1 MSRLLFIAAFVL
13 GASAIVWTSSIFIG
27 TDILAL
33 LVTLIIGLAYGIGF
47 VELSKYRHATDS
59 LNSAL
64 EELRDDITELGSW
77 LGKLDASLQ
86 NSVRLRI
93 ESERVALPAPVLTPY
108 LVGLLVMLGLLGTF
122 VGMVDTLQGAVFA
135 LEGSTELQAIREGLA
150 APINGLSLAFGTS
163 VAGVAASAML
173 GLSSTLSRRDRMN
186 ATRLLDTKIGTVLRH
201 FSLVYNRQQT
211 YNAMQA
217 QAAALPNVA
226 LQLEKVAASL
236 AQMGDTLSEQLTNN
250 QNDFHQQVQ
259 SAYTELASSVDKSLT
274 ESLAESGR
282 QVGES
287 IKPLVV
293 ETMAEISK
301 EAKNSQ
307 EHLTA
312 TAKQQLQAMSE
323 SLGKTSSEVATA
335 WQDGLAAQQHANT
348 ALVSEL
354 SDVSKTTISA
364 IEQSAQSQQQL
375 QQQSI
380 EKMNSVATQQ
390 LEEVAKTISNEL
402 KDVSSAQQASM
413 AGATASFGILSAELS
428 EQFKQTTKT
437 IGDELKDIST
447 AQQESIAGSTASFS
461 VLSNEL
467 SEQWQQTGNKMDELA
482 STLGK
487 ELSTLRDDEDK
498 RASAALERLESLE
511 TTFAS
516 HISNLGKELEEP
528 MTRLIKTASETP
540 KAAAEVIEK
549 LRVEISNNIERD
561 NDLLA
566 ERKEMMEQ
574 LAILST
580 SLDAA
585 SAQQR
590 DAVEQLVT
598 TSTTMLSEVGT
609 QFTGH
614 VDGEL
619 NKISEVADQFAGSA
633 IELSSL
639 GESFGTAVQLYN
651 ESNTQL
657 VEHLNR
663 IEQSMDKANTRSE
676 EQMGYYVAQAREI
689 IDHSLLS
696 QKEVFEKM
704 RQLSE
709 AS

>member
-1 MSRLLFIAAFVL
+1 MSRLLFIAAFIL

-59 LNSAL
+59 LNTAL
-64 EELRDDITELGSW
+64 EELRDDITELGAW
-77 LGKLDASLQ
+77 LGKLDTSLQ

-226 LQLEKVAASL
+226 QQLEKVAASL

-250 QNDFHQQVQ
+250 QNDFHLQVQ
-259 SAYTELASSVDKSLT
+259 SAYTELAASVDKSLT

-447 AQQESIAGSTASFS
+447 AQQASIAGSTASFG

-528 MTRLIKTASETP
+528 MTRLIQTASETP

-709 AS
+709 AN

>member
-1 MSRLLFIAAFVL
+1 MSRLLFIAAFIL

-64 EELRDDITELGSW
+64 EELRDDITELGAW

-108 LVGLLVMLGLLGTF
+108 LVGLLVMPGLLGTF

-186 ATRLLDTKIGTVLRH
+186 ATRLLATKIGTVLRH

-226 LQLEKVAASL
+226 AQLERVAASL
-236 AQMGDTLSEQLTNN
+236 AQMGEKLSEQLTNN
-250 QNDFHQQVQ
+250 QHDFHQQVQ
-259 SAYTELASSVDKSLT
+259 SAYTELAASVDKSLS

-307 EHLTA
+307 QHLTA

-335 WQDGLAAQQHANT
+335 WQDGLAAQQHANS

-364 IEQSAQSQQQL
+364 IEQAAQSQQQL

-390 LEEVAKTISNEL
+390 LEEVAKTISTEL

-447 AQQESIAGSTASFS
+447 AQQASIAGSTASFG
-461 VLSNEL
+461 VVSNEL
-467 SEQWQQTGNKMDELA
+467 SEQWQQTGNKMDQLA

-498 RASAALERLESLE
+498 RASAALERLEGLE

-528 MTRLIKTASETP
+528 MTRLIQTASETP
-540 KAAAEVIEK
+540 KAAADVIEK

-598 TSTTMLSEVGT
+598 TSTTMLSQVGT
-609 QFTGH
+609 QFSGH

-709 AS
+709 TS

>member
-1 MSRLLFIAAFVL
+1 MSRLLFIAAFIL

-64 EELRDDITELGSW
+64 EELRDDITELGAW
-77 LGKLDASLQ
+77 LGKLDTSLQ

-122 VGMVDTLQGAVFA
+122 IGMVDTLQGAVFA

-226 LQLEKVAASL
+226 QQLEKVAASL
-236 AQMGDTLSEQLTNN
+236 AQMGDTLSAQLTNN

-259 SAYTELASSVDKSLT
+259 SAYTALAASVDKSLT

-354 SDVSKTTISA
+354 NDVSKTTISA

-413 AGATASFGILSAELS
+413 AGATASFGILSGELS

-447 AQQESIAGSTASFS
+447 AQQASIAGSTASFG

-467 SEQWQQTGNKMDELA
+467 SEQWQQTGTKMDELA

-528 MTRLIKTASETP
+528 MTRLIQTASETP
-540 KAAAEVIEK
+540 KAAADVIEK
-549 LRVEISNNIERD
+549 LRIEISNNIERD

-598 TSTTMLSEVGT
+598 TSTTMLSQVGT
-609 QFTGH
+609 KFTGH

-639 GESFGTAVQLYN
+639 GESFGTAVELYN

>member
-1 MSRLLFIAAFVL
+1 MSRLLFIAAFIL

-27 TDILAL
+27 TDVLAL

-59 LNSAL
+59 LNGAL
-64 EELRDDITELGSW
+64 EELRDDITELGAW
-77 LGKLDASLQ
+77 LGKLDGSLQ

-122 VGMVDTLQGAVFA
+122 IGMVDTLQGAVFA

-226 LQLEKVAASL
+226 QQLEKVAASL
-236 AQMGDTLSEQLTNN
+236 AQMGDTLSAQLTHN
-250 QNDFHQQVQ
+250 QHDFHQQVQ
-259 SAYTELASSVDKSLT
+259 SAYTALAASVDKSLT

-307 EHLTA
+307 QHLTA

-335 WQDGLAAQQHANT
+335 WQDGLAAQQHANS

-390 LEEVAKTISNEL
+390 LEEVAKTISHEL

-413 AGATASFGILSAELS
+413 AGATASFGVLSAELS

-447 AQQESIAGSTASFS
+447 AQQDSIAGSTASFG

-467 SEQWQQTGNKMDELA
+467 SEQWQQTGHKMDQLA

-528 MTRLIKTASETP
+528 MTRLIQTASETP
-540 KAAAEVIEK
+540 KAAADVIEK

-598 TSTTMLSEVGT
+598 TSTTMLSQVGT
-609 QFTGH
+609 QFSGH

>member
-1 MSRLLFIAAFVL
+1 M
-13 GASAIVWTSSIFIG
+13 
-27 TDILAL
+27 
-33 LVTLIIGLAYGIGF
+33 
-47 VELSKYRHATDS
+47 
-59 LNSAL
+59 
-64 EELRDDITELGSW
+64 
-77 LGKLDASLQ
+77 
-86 NSVRLRI
+86 RLRI

-226 LQLEKVAASL
+226 QQLEKVAASL
-236 AQMGDTLSEQLTNN
+236 AQMGEKLSAQLTNN

-259 SAYTELASSVDKSLT
+259 SAYTALAASVDKSLT

-307 EHLTA
+307 QHLTA

-335 WQDGLAAQQHANT
+335 WQDGLAAQQHANS

-390 LEEVAKTISNEL
+390 LEEVAKTISTEL
-402 KDVSSAQQASM
+402 KDVSSAQQASMASATASFGILSAELSDQFKQTTVIIADELKDISTAQQASM
-413 AGATASFGILSAELS
+413 AGATASFGILSDELN

-447 AQQESIAGSTASFS
+447 AQQASIAGSTASFG
-461 VLSNEL
+461 VLLNEL
-467 SEQWQQTGNKMDELA
+467 SEQWQQTGHKMDQLA

-528 MTRLIKTASETP
+528 MTRLIQTASETP
-540 KAAAEVIEK
+540 KAAADVIEK

-598 TSTTMLSEVGT
+598 TSTTMLSQVGT
-609 QFTGH
+609 QFSGH

>member
-1 MSRLLFIAAFVL
+1 MSRLLFIAAFIL
-13 GASAIVWTSSIFIG
+13 GASAIMWMSSIFIG

-33 LVTLIIGLAYGIGF
+33 LVTLVIGLAYGIGF
-47 VELSKYRHATDS
+47 VELSKYRHATTS
-59 LNSAL
+59 LNSAID
-64 EELRDDITELGSW
+64 ELHDDVTELDSW
-77 LGKLDASLQ
+77 LKKLDVSLQ

-122 VGMVDTLQGAVFA
+122 IGMVDTLQGAVFA

-201 FSLVYNRQQT
+201 FSLVHNRQQT

-217 QAAALPNVA
+217 QAAALPDVA
-226 LQLEKVAASL
+226 AQLERVATSL
-236 AQMGDTLSEQLTNN
+236 AQMGDKLGEQLTTN
-250 QNDFHQQVQ
+250 QNEFHQSVEKT
-259 SAYTELASSVDKSLT
+259 YTDLAASVDKSLT

-282 QVGES
+282 LAGES

-293 ETMAEISK
+293 EAMNEISK

-307 EHLTA
+307 QHLTA
-312 TAKQQLQAMSE
+312 TAKQQLQAMSD
-323 SLGKTSSEVATA
+323 SLGQTSSEVANA
-335 WQDGLAAQQHANT
+335 WQDGLAAQQQANI
-348 ALVSEL
+348 ALVGEL
-354 SDVSKTTISA
+354 NDVSKFTISA
-364 IEQSAQSQQQL
+364 IEESAHGQQQL
-375 QQQSI
+375 HQASF
-380 EKMNSVATQQ
+380 EKMHVIAAQQ
-390 LEEVAKTISNEL
+390 LTDTAKTISDEL
-402 KDVSSAQQASM
+402 TNISAAQQTAIIGS
-413 AGATASFGILSAELS
+413 ATQLEVTA
-428 EQFKQTTKT
+428 KT
-437 IGDELKDIST
+437 IGDELSNISIV
-447 AQQESIAGSTASFS
+447 QQTTIAATTASFNA
-461 VLSNEL
+461 LSIGL
-467 SEQWQQTGNKMDELA
+467 SEQWQQTGNKMDQLA
-482 STLGK
+482 GTLSK
-487 ELSTLRDDEDK
+487 ELSTLREDEDK
-498 RASAALERLESLE
+498 RATAALEKLESLE

-549 LRVEISNNIERD
+549 LRVEISNNIQRD

-574 LAILST
+574 LASLSS

-590 DAVEQLVT
+590 NAVEKLVT

-609 QFTGH
+609 QFTSH

-619 NKISEVADQFAGSA
+619 TKISAVADQFSGNA
-633 IELSSL
+633 IEMASM
-639 GESFGTAVQLYN
+639 GESFSTAVQLYN
-651 ESNTQL
+651 ASNSQL

-663 IEQSMDKANTRSE
+663 IEQSMEKANTRSE

-696 QKEVFEKM
+696 QKEVVEKM
-704 RQLSE
+704 RQLSP

>member
-1 MSRLLFIAAFVL
+1 MSRLLFIAAFIL

-59 LNSAL
+59 LNTAL
-64 EELRDDITELGSW
+64 EELRDDITELGAW
-77 LGKLDASLQ
+77 LGKLDGSLQ

-217 QAAALPNVA
+217 QAEALPNVA
-226 LQLEKVAASL
+226 AQLERVAASL
-236 AQMGDTLSEQLTNN
+236 AQMGDTLSEQLINN

-259 SAYTELASSVDKSLT
+259 SAYTELAASVDKSLT

-293 ETMAEISK
+293 ETIAEISK

-380 EKMNSVATQQ
+380 EKMNSAAAQQ
-390 LEEVAKTISNEL
+390 LEAVAKTISNEL

-447 AQQESIAGSTASFS
+447 AQRLSIAGSMASFG

-467 SEQWQQTGNKMDELA
+467 SEQWQQTGTKMDELA

-528 MTRLIKTASETP
+528 MTRLIQTASETP

>member
-1 MSRLLFIAAFVL
+1 
-13 GASAIVWTSSIFIG
+13 
-27 TDILAL
+27 
-33 LVTLIIGLAYGIGF
+33 
-47 VELSKYRHATDS
+47 
-59 LNSAL
+59 
-64 EELRDDITELGSW
+64 
-77 LGKLDASLQ
+77 
-86 NSVRLRI
+86 
-93 ESERVALPAPVLTPY
+93 
-108 LVGLLVMLGLLGTF
+108 
-122 VGMVDTLQGAVFA
+122 
-135 LEGSTELQAIREGLA
+135 
-150 APINGLSLAFGTS
+150 
-163 VAGVAASAML
+163 
-173 GLSSTLSRRDRMN
+173 
-186 ATRLLDTKIGTVLRH
+186 
-201 FSLVYNRQQT
+201 
-211 YNAMQA
+211 
-217 QAAALPNVA
+217 
-226 LQLEKVAASL
+226 
-236 AQMGDTLSEQLTNN
+236 
-250 QNDFHQQVQ
+250 
-259 SAYTELASSVDKSLT
+259 
-274 ESLAESGR
+274 
-282 QVGES
+282 
-287 IKPLVV
+287 
-293 ETMAEISK
+293 
-301 EAKNSQ
+301 
-307 EHLTA
+307 
-312 TAKQQLQAMSE
+312 
-323 SLGKTSSEVATA
+323 
-335 WQDGLAAQQHANT
+335 
-348 ALVSEL
+348 
-354 SDVSKTTISA
+354 
-364 IEQSAQSQQQL
+364 
-375 QQQSI
+375 
-380 EKMNSVATQQ
+380 
-390 LEEVAKTISNEL
+390 
-402 KDVSSAQQASM
+402 M

-447 AQQESIAGSTASFS
+447 AQQASIAGSTASFG

-467 SEQWQQTGNKMDELA
+467 SEQWQQTGNKMDQLA

-528 MTRLIKTASETP
+528 MTRLIQTASETP
-540 KAAAEVIEK
+540 KAAADVIEK

-598 TSTTMLSEVGT
+598 TSTTMLSQVGT
-609 QFTGH
+609 QFSGH

>member
-1 MSRLLFIAAFVL
+1 MSRLLFIAAFIL

-27 TDILAL
+27 TDVLAL

-59 LNSAL
+59 LNTAL
-64 EELRDDITELGSW
+64 EELRDDITELGAW
-77 LGKLDASLQ
+77 LGKLDTSLQ

-122 VGMVDTLQGAVFA
+122 IGMVDTLQGAVFA

-226 LQLEKVAASL
+226 QQLEKVAASL
-236 AQMGDTLSEQLTNN
+236 AQMGEKLSAQLTNN

-259 SAYTELASSVDKSLT
+259 SAYTALAASVDKSLT

-307 EHLTA
+307 QHLTA

-335 WQDGLAAQQHANT
+335 WQDGLAAQQHANS

-402 KDVSSAQQASM
+402 KEVSSAQQASM
-413 AGATASFGILSAELS
+413 AGATASFGVLSAELG

-437 IGDELKDIST
+437 IGDELRDIST
-447 AQQESIAGSTASFS
+447 AQQASIAGSTASFG

-467 SEQWQQTGNKMDELA
+467 SEQWQKTGNKMDQLV

-528 MTRLIKTASETP
+528 MTRLIQTASETP

-598 TSTTMLSEVGT
+598 TSTTMLSEIGT
-609 QFTGH
+609 QFSGH

>member
-1 MSRLLFIAAFVL
+1 MSRLLFIAAFIL

-27 TDILAL
+27 TDVLAL

-64 EELRDDITELGSW
+64 EELRDDITELGAW
-77 LGKLDASLQ
+77 LGKLDGSLQ

-122 VGMVDTLQGAVFA
+122 IGMVDTLQGAVFA

-226 LQLEKVAASL
+226 QQLEKVAASL
-236 AQMGDTLSEQLTNN
+236 AQMGDTLSAQLTNN

-259 SAYTELASSVDKSLT
+259 SAYTALAASVDKSLT

-307 EHLTA
+307 QHLTA

-335 WQDGLAAQQHANT
+335 WQDGLAAQQHANS

-390 LEEVAKTISNEL
+390 LEEVAKTISHEL

-447 AQQESIAGSTASFS
+447 AQQASIAGSTASFG

-467 SEQWQQTGNKMDELA
+467 SEQWQQTGHKMDQLA

-528 MTRLIKTASETP
+528 MTRLIQTASETP
-540 KAAAEVIEK
+540 KAAADVIEK

-598 TSTTMLSEVGT
+598 TSTTMLSQVGT
-609 QFTGH
+609 QFSGH

>member
-1 MSRLLFIAAFVL
+1 
-13 GASAIVWTSSIFIG
+13 
-27 TDILAL
+27 
-33 LVTLIIGLAYGIGF
+33 
-47 VELSKYRHATDS
+47 
-59 LNSAL
+59 
-64 EELRDDITELGSW
+64 
-77 LGKLDASLQ
+77 
-86 NSVRLRI
+86 
-93 ESERVALPAPVLTPY
+93 
-108 LVGLLVMLGLLGTF
+108 
-122 VGMVDTLQGAVFA
+122 
-135 LEGSTELQAIREGLA
+135 
-150 APINGLSLAFGTS
+150 
-163 VAGVAASAML
+163 
-173 GLSSTLSRRDRMN
+173 MN

-226 LQLEKVAASL
+226 QQLEKVAASL
-236 AQMGDTLSEQLTNN
+236 AQMGDTLSAQLTNN

-259 SAYTELASSVDKSLT
+259 SAYTELAASVDKSLT

-301 EAKNSQ
+301 EDKNSQ

-380 EKMNSVATQQ
+380 EKMNSVAAQQ

-413 AGATASFGILSAELS
+413 AGATASFGILSGELS

-447 AQQESIAGSTASFS
+447 AQQASIAGSTASFG

-516 HISNLGKELEEP
+516 HISNLGKELEAP
-528 MTRLIKTASETP
+528 MTRLIQTASETP

-657 VEHLNR
+657 FEHLNR
-663 IEQSMDKANTRSE
+663 IEQSKDKAYTRCE
-676 EQMGYYVAQAREI
+676 EQWGYYVAQARDI

>member
-1 MSRLLFIAAFVL
+1 MSRLLFIAAFIL

-27 TDILAL
+27 TDVLAL

-59 LNSAL
+59 LNGAL
-64 EELRDDITELGSW
+64 EELRDDITELGAW
-77 LGKLDASLQ
+77 LGKLDGSLQ

-122 VGMVDTLQGAVFA
+122 IGMVDTLQGAVFA

-226 LQLEKVAASL
+226 QQLEKVAASL
-236 AQMGDTLSEQLTNN
+236 AQMGDTLSAQLTNN
-250 QNDFHQQVQ
+250 QHDFHQQVQ
-259 SAYTELASSVDKSLT
+259 SAYTALAASVDKSLT

-307 EHLTA
+307 QHLTA

-335 WQDGLAAQQHANT
+335 WQDGLAAQQHANS

-390 LEEVAKTISNEL
+390 LEEVAKTISHEL

-413 AGATASFGILSAELS
+413 AGATASFGVLSAELS

-447 AQQESIAGSTASFS
+447 AQQDSIAGSTASFG

-467 SEQWQQTGNKMDELA
+467 SEQWQQTGHKMDQLA

-528 MTRLIKTASETP
+528 MTRLIQTASETP
-540 KAAAEVIEK
+540 KAAADVIEK

-598 TSTTMLSEVGT
+598 TSTTMLSQVGT
-609 QFTGH
+609 QFSGH